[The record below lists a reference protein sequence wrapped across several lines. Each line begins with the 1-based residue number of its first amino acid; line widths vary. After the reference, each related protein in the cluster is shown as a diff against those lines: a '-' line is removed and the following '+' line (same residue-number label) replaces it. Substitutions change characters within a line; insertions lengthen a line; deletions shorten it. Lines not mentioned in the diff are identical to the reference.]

1 MTKQVEYRG
10 EMIELT
16 ESLSHLPA
24 GGQVLLSDT
33 TSQRTAGRLHE
44 IHLPAFTFQCAKGS
58 LSRAQSKMSFEGL
71 RPALSKG
78 LVSSVAHVLSPSV
91 FYCTCGT
98 VRTSN
103 IINGGGSEALKQV
116 TLLKAKGKGGFK
128 ASQASD
134 SAQGVSVACRHR
146 SDNTIHGHAH

>member
-33 TSQRTAGRLHE
+33 TIQPTASRLHE
-44 IHLPAFTFQCAKGS
+44 IHLPAFTFPCAKGT
-58 LSRAQSKMSFEGL
+58 LTRAQSKMSFEGL

-78 LVSSVAHVLSPSV
+78 LVSSATPTLSSSLMKLQQS
-91 FYCTCGT
+91 
-98 VRTSN
+98 TSQKVGGW
-103 IINGGGSEALKQV
+103 GGGGL
-116 TLLKAKGKGGFK
+116 
-128 ASQASD
+128 
-134 SAQGVSVACRHR
+134 
-146 SDNTIHGHAH
+146 

>member
-44 IHLPAFTFQCAKGS
+44 IHLPAFTFQCAKNS
-58 LSRAQSKMSFEGL
+58 LSRAQSRMSFEGL

-78 LVSSVAHVLSPSV
+78 LVSSVAPVSSPR
-91 FYCTCGT
+91 FLYCTYRP
-98 VRTSN
+98 VRTSS
-103 IINGGGSEALKQV
+103 IMMSEGAKRELIGFSSKCLCSRQKGGGGLSPP
-116 TLLKAKGKGGFK
+116 
-128 ASQASD
+128 
-134 SAQGVSVACRHR
+134 
-146 SDNTIHGHAH
+146 

>member
-1 MTKQVEYRG
+1 VTKQVEYRG

-33 TSQRTAGRLHE
+33 TSQRTAGRLHK

-91 FYCTCGT
+91 FYCTCRT

-103 IINGGGSEALKQV
+103 IMIGRRVSEALKQV
-116 TLLKAKGKGGFK
+116 TLLKAKSGWEMRGSKSFSSK
-128 ASQASD
+128 
-134 SAQGVSVACRHR
+134 
-146 SDNTIHGHAH
+146 

>member
-44 IHLPAFTFQCAKGS
+44 IHLPAFTFQCAKSS
-58 LSRAQSKMSFEGL
+58 LSRAQSKVSFEGL

-78 LVSSVAHVLSPSV
+78 LVSSATLVLTSSV
-91 FYCTCGT
+91 STLLMKLQKQS
-98 VRTSN
+98 TSWKV
-103 IINGGGSEALKQV
+103 GGGGARQGRGGMGGW
-116 TLLKAKGKGGFK
+116 LLSK
-128 ASQASD
+128 
-134 SAQGVSVACRHR
+134 
-146 SDNTIHGHAH
+146 

>member
-44 IHLPAFTFQCAKGS
+44 IHLPAFTFQCAKSS
-58 LSRAQSKMSFEGL
+58 LSTAQSKISFEGL

-78 LVSSVAHVLSPSV
+78 LVSRVTPVVQPSVAS
-91 FYCTCGT
+91 
-98 VRTSN
+98 
-103 IINGGGSEALKQV
+103 
-116 TLLKAKGKGGFK
+116 LLMKL
-128 ASQASD
+128 QE
-134 SAQGVSVACRHR
+134 QP
-146 SDNTIHGHAH
+146 TP

>member
-16 ESLSHLPA
+16 ESLSRLPA

-44 IHLPAFTFQCAKGS
+44 IHLPAFTFQCAMGSLSRAQSKMS

-78 LVSSVAHVLSPSV
+78 LVSSVAPVSSMSVL
-91 FYCTCGT
+91 YCKYGN
-98 VRTSN
+98 VRTS
-103 IINGGGSEALKQV
+103 IIMIGGRGGRGGGVRLSSK
-116 TLLKAKGKGGFK
+116 
-128 ASQASD
+128 
-134 SAQGVSVACRHR
+134 
-146 SDNTIHGHAH
+146 

>member
-1 MTKQVEYRG
+1 VHNVTKQVEYRG

-44 IHLPAFTFQCAKGS
+44 IHLPAFTFQCAKSS
-58 LSRAQSKMSFEGL
+58 LSRAQSKVSFEGL

-78 LVSSVAHVLSPSV
+78 LVSSVSPVLGPCV
-91 FYCTCGT
+91 FYCINKTM
-98 VRTSN
+98 VVSTS
-103 IINGGGSEALKQV
+103 IKNGGEEGGVRMMTADGTHASSRV
-116 TLLKAKGKGGFK
+116 TCLRSYPVPPPHFR
-128 ASQASD
+128 D
-134 SAQGVSVACRHR
+134 SS
-146 SDNTIHGHAH
+146 SSK

>member
-1 MTKQVEYRG
+1 VTKQVEYRG

-44 IHLPAFTFQCAKGS
+44 IHLPAFTFQCAMGSLSRAQSKMS

-78 LVSSVAHVLSPSV
+78 LVSSVAPVSRHECFVL
-91 FYCTCGT
+91 
-98 VRTSN
+98 
-103 IINGGGSEALKQV
+103 
-116 TLLKAKGKGGFK
+116 
-128 ASQASD
+128 
-134 SAQGVSVACRHR
+134 
-146 SDNTIHGHAH
+146 